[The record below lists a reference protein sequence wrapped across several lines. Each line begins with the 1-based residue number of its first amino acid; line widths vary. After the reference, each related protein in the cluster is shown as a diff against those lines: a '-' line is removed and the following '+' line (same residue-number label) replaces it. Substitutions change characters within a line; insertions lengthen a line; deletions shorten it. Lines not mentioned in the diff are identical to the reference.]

1 MEKHYELSDTEFE
14 KQFSSCTLD
23 SNVFSHE
30 AHLRLAWIHINK
42 YGVDRAVENI
52 TSQLQHFVGS
62 LGASDKYNHTVTIAA
77 IKAVYHFVLK
87 SSTTDFRSFIS
98 ENPRLK
104 NNFRELLS
112 YHYSTDI
119 FKSEKAKKDYLIP
132 ELLPFD

>member
-1 MEKHYELSDTEFE
+1 MEKHNELSDTEFE

-23 SNVFSHE
+23 ANVFTHE
-30 AHLRLAWIHINK
+30 AHLRLAWIHIKK
-42 YGVDRAVENI
+42 YGVDKAVENI
-52 TSQLQHFVGS
+52 TSQLQNFVAS

-87 SSTTDFRSFIS
+87 SPTPDFRSFIS

-112 YHYSTDI
+112 CHYSTDI
-119 FKSEKAKKDYLIP
+119 FKSEKAKKSYMVP